1 MHGCTNR
8 SNLKM
13 EPKYPTKS
21 NVQLNQN
28 ISRTKIDNR
37 VYTVKS
43 TRIMNA

>member
-1 MHGCTNR
+1 
-8 SNLKM
+8 M

-21 NVQLNQN
+21 DVQLNPN
-28 ISRTKIDNR
+28 ILITKNDNR